1 MRKML
6 GVMSWIGALV
16 MAIGAVRW
24 LFGTVN
30 EENASAIVG
39 FAEEIAAELQF
50 LAGALICT
58 VILGAEM
65 LRAALSGIERPPITM
80 SSIFEKK
87 TDDGDH

>member
-1 MRKML
+1 ML

-50 LAGALICT
+50 LSGALICT
-58 VILGAEM
+58 VALGEEVIRAVM
-65 LRAALSGIERPPITM
+65 LGIERPSVTM
-80 SSIFEKK
+80 SDIFTKK
-87 TDDGDH
+87 THE